1 MRGVA
6 AADISGVQTLME
18 VCQRLNQRGLAV
30 SVCGV
35 QQNVRSFFDK
45 VGLSE
50 QLGKA
55 AFYANAS
62 EAIIDAVAQ
71 EAAER

>member
-1 MRGVA
+1 MLFR
-6 AADISGVQTLME
+6 S
-18 VCQRLNQRGLAV
+18 
-30 SVCGV
+30 
-35 QQNVRSFFDK
+35 NVRSFFDK

-50 QLGKA
+50 QLGRA